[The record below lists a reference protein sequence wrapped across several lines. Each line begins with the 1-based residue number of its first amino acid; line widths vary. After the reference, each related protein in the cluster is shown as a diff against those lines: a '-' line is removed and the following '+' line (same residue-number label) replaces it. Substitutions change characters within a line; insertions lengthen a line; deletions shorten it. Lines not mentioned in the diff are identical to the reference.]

1 MLKQPGAS
9 PNTSSPVLVSNWMHL
24 WVRKRDEN
32 ACHLAIYFL
41 DEGPHFFCAPRWSVS
56 FDKVAKWCKAYLV
69 YSITVLRYVFNQVL
83 QCFVEGSLFICF
95 LVPCFQWPFL
105 YPPASKSC
113 GPQVSDP
120 FAQLQNRT
128 GTVCT
133 RRTRIS
139 WIQSHHL
146 ATKFKAYKTQSFRI
160 VRQV

>member
-1 MLKQPGAS
+1 M
-9 PNTSSPVLVSNWMHL
+9 
-24 WVRKRDEN
+24 
-32 ACHLAIYFL
+32 
-41 DEGPHFFCAPRWSVS
+41 
-56 FDKVAKWCKAYLV
+56 
-69 YSITVLRYVFNQVL
+69 LRYVFNLVL

-146 ATKFKAYKTQSFRI
+146 AKSTTFQNYTASINRTHKFFAIGFECDDSKNMSEQTFRTSRKFRPYRNKKNI
-160 VRQV
+160 VLICLDS